1 MARDRAA
8 KKKSHSMTTIDDR
21 DRRASRDA
29 RLGFEAAGE
38 SRRIRRRTGHLR
50 RVVTVLCACLL
61 AFCPVVGFAQSRATP
76 EVRDWLSGVVAK
88 VDASVGDR
96 GGGTGSG
103 ARTRVGLRVA
113 VAADGVVRQVVVE
126 RGSGSRRIDG
136 RAVVAVEAA
145 GSFPAPPRE
154 LLTEDGT
161 TTLSF
166 PVEVP
171 RRP

>member
-8 KKKSHSMTTIDDR
+8 KERSHSMTTIDDR
-21 DRRASRDA
+21 DHRASRDA
-29 RLGFEAAGE
+29 RLRFGAAREPKLMG
-38 SRRIRRRTGHLR
+38 RRTGHLR
-50 RVVTVLCACLL
+50 RVVPILCACLV
-61 AFCPVVGFAQSRATP
+61 AFRPAAGFAQARATP

-96 GGGTGSG
+96 GGGIGRG
-103 ARTRVGLRVA
+103 ARTSVGVRVA

-145 GSFPAPPRE
+145 GPFPAPPRE